1 MLESASSPA
10 LGLAR
15 MATVNEYLMR
25 KGLDQYIWAFATQGF
40 EGPECLRELMALD
53 EVGLDR
59 LATQTLRNAERA
71 LGVVSTEPDED
82 ETQYVTSVLPGLYVE
97 IPSNRLGRAKGKT
110 FTEYCVDVH
119 TVDSNLASQ
128 TWHRYSEF
136 EELRTSRDLR
146 NELDLKR
153 DAEGADLHVLLR
165 GLQRGVAIYT
175 EDGELSSRDTV
186 WRYRVARER
195 MCVSVARVSS
205 VECLPRECRVECL
218 SRVSVATVDE
228 C

>member
-1 MLESASSPA
+1 
-10 LGLAR
+10 

-136 EELRTSRDLR
+136 EELRKQMEKTVGS
-146 NELDLKR
+146 KT
-153 DAEGADLHVLLR
+153 DAAALPKLPKKKAIGSQSDAVVL
-165 GLQRGVAIYT
+165 
-175 EDGELSSRDTV
+175 
-186 WRYRVARER
+186 ER
-195 MCVSVARVSS
+195 Q
-205 VECLPRECRVECL
+205 
-218 SRVSVATVDE
+218 
-228 C
+228 